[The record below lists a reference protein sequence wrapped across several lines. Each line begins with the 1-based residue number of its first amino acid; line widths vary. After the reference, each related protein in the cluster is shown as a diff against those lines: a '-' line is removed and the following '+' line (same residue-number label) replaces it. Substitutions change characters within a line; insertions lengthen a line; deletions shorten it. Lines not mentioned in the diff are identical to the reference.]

1 MAMPQNFLDFDASY
15 VVDFVFWLGSA
26 LRGNAWESLG
36 ISTLIPI
43 KEYYKHMGS

>member
-1 MAMPQNFLDFDASY
+1 MLVM
-15 VVDFVFWLGSA
+15 GSIFFRVGLA
-26 LRGNAWESLG
+26 WFCVAHAVRGIAWESLG